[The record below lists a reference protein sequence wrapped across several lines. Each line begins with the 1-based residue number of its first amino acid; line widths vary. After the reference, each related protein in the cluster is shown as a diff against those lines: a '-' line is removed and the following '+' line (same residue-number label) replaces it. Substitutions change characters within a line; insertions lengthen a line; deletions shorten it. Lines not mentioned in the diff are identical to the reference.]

1 MGHLG
6 IEIMNQTKK
15 LGNNENVCKKQAF
28 GGLLRMGVA
37 IWKCMG
43 IIFSLHG
50 AVPERYCADSWAVHQ
65 ERSRQSRPSS
75 KSTTELACAA
85 WVEIS
90 SA

>member
-1 MGHLG
+1 MHRELVSSRKR
-6 IEIMNQTKK
+6 MNS
-15 LGNNENVCKKQAF
+15 F

-43 IIFSLHG
+43 II
-50 AVPERYCADSWAVHQ
+50 ADSWAVHQ